1 MVLSDLPF
9 GTNAG
14 LHRQSTDDP
23 LIDVCRRLNSSG
35 VGCLRKA
42 LANDI
47 DGELFRIEDVFPG
60 IFRTSRGNG
69 ECYADH
75 WWVVRDLYK

>member
-1 MVLSDLPF
+1 MILSDLPF

-14 LHRQSTDDP
+14 FHRQSTDDP

-47 DGELFRIEDVFPG
+47 DSELFCIEDIFPG
-60 IFRTSRGNG
+60 IFRTSRGKG
-69 ECYADH
+69 E
-75 WWVVRDLYK
+75 